1 MEVKFSSEVI
11 KVENIIYGWYYLIQE
26 VKCSLKKKKKSEM
39 VGFGKYIYMVNG
51 EGFRVSF
58 N

>member
-26 VKCSLKKKKKSEM
+26 VKCSLKKKKKKVKWLDLGSI
-39 VGFGKYIYMVNG
+39 FIW
-51 EGFRVSF
+51 
-58 N
+58 